1 MIISALLII
10 TLVLTCILILFRVL
24 RGESFRDIRREIKE
38 LKAQDVPHYFLR
50 SLKIVF
56 SFKGPGYARK
66 QREAQQE
73 EQEHKADNDSTH
85 TIFHSI
91 LQKRVGSFSDYSFF
105 MRISAA

>member
-10 TLVLTCILILFRVL
+10 TIVLTLILILFRVL

-56 SFKGPGYARK
+56 SFKPGYTRK
-66 QREAQQE
+66 KKKANSEKTE
-73 EQEHKADNDSTH
+73 ED
-85 TIFHSI
+85 
-91 LQKRVGSFSDYSFF
+91 
-105 MRISAA
+105 

>member
-10 TLVLTCILILFRVL
+10 TLALTCILILFRVL

-66 QREAQQE
+66 QREAQRE
-73 EQEHKADNDSTH
+73 EQKHKTDN
-85 TIFHSI
+85 
-91 LQKRVGSFSDYSFF
+91 
-105 MRISAA
+105 A

>member
-24 RGESFRDIRREIKE
+24 RGESIRDIRQEIKE

-56 SFKGPGYARK
+56 SFKGPSGKWEKR
-66 QREAQQE
+66 RQE
-73 EQEHKADNDSTH
+73 KKENENE
-85 TIFHSI
+85 
-91 LQKRVGSFSDYSFF
+91 YS
-105 MRISAA
+105 